1 MARDRLDLHNEF
13 IDILGT
19 RDEPVSRVY
28 FQSPESPKM
37 EYPCIKYSIS
47 GVNIT
52 RANGGVYLSV
62 NKYEVTVIDY
72 DSDSKIWEKV
82 LTRFPMCSFDRAY
95 TADNLYHTVLTLYY

>member
-1 MARDRLDLHNEF
+1 MARDRLELHNEF

-19 RDEPVSRVY
+19 RGQKISRVY
-28 FQSPESPKM
+28 YQAPESPKM
-37 EYPCIKYSIS
+37 EYPCIKYSLT

-52 RANGGVYLSV
+52 RANNGVYGTY

-72 DSDSKIWEKV
+72 DSDSNIWTKI
-82 LTRFPMCSFDRAY
+82 LSQFQMCSFDRAY

>member
-1 MARDRLDLHNEF
+1 MARDRLELHNEF

-28 FQSPESPKM
+28 FQAPESPNM
-37 EYPCIKYSIS
+37 EYPCIKYSIT

-52 RANGGVYLSV
+52 RANNGVYTMV

-72 DSDSKIWEKV
+72 ESDSDIWTKV
-82 LTRFPMCSFDRAY
+82 LTHFHMCSFDRAY